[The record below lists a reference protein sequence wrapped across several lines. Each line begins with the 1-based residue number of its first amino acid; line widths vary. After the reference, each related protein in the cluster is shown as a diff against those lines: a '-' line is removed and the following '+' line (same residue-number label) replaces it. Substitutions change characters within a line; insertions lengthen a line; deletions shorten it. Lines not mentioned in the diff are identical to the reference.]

1 MKFLSRL
8 LFFLSLFCW
17 LNLHAQELFFRQVY
31 ENHTASHIEVTGLFS
46 KLPTSGYA
54 PVRVTISNRMIVPA
68 TFTLSFRSTSKAFY
82 RNDDVQVKSSF
93 TLSCPAS
100 QVRSTDLMV
109 PVAALVKK
117 SSYAYDA
124 PLSLQ
129 VNLYGM
135 TQATH
140 QQSSDGS
147 GDFPQML
154 MSESL
159 YTPNASA
166 LDGELNK
173 PSGSGRGHPGSAT
186 FAGKFEPKQM
196 PSDWRAYLGYDRILL
211 TSDDWQQMPQGARAA
226 MLQWNRQGGCLH
238 LLSSRA
244 DESLPSLGIDVD
256 DPKLSYRGLGPVLL
270 EPINSD
276 LKLNPT
282 EWVTKMKK
290 SVSERTPRAEML
302 QNDYSKGTWEMTS
315 AMGRKTF
322 YFAMFIIL
330 LVIFGILVGPINLFV
345 FAKSGQRH
353 KLFITTPLISLGASL
368 LMIILIFAQD
378 GVGGAGVRMQWIHLV
393 HEKGDHHA
401 YVHQEQLSR
410 TGVLMGSR
418 FVIEEPCAIT
428 PLALDASQWTRLSTV
443 EGPMQSFELEQ
454 SEGTLRAAGDWF
466 QSRSEQAQLLQTI
479 RPSRS
484 RIEYTDAAKSPRLMS
499 NLDHSLRHFF
509 LRDAQ
514 GQLWQAH
521 DIAPG
526 KAFTLQPCTD
536 ADWRKFLHSDIAA
549 ISHAQKERIKK
560 ISERADHF
568 ISISEDAPM
577 IETSTS
583 IDWKENKTILT
594 GKVQATSSL

>member
-135 TQATH
+135 TEATH

-173 PSGSGRGHPGSAT
+173 HSGSGRSHLGAAT

-196 PSDWRAYLGYDRILL
+196 PSDWRAYVGYDRILL

-484 RIEYTDAAKSPRLMS
+484 RIEYTDAAKSPKLMS

-536 ADWRKFLHSDIAA
+536 ADWRKFLQSDIAA

>member
-1 MKFLSRL
+1 MKSLSRL
-8 LFFLSLFCW
+8 LFLLPLFCW

-31 ENHTASHIEVTGLFS
+31 ESNTASHIEVTGLFS

-68 TFTLSFRSTSKAFY
+68 TFTLSFRSSSKAFY
-82 RNDDVQVKSSF
+82 RNDDLQVKSSF

-117 SSYAYDA
+117 SGYSYEA

-140 QQSSDGS
+140 QQSSDAS

-159 YTPNASA
+159 FTPNASA

-173 PSGSGRGHPGSAT
+173 HSGSGRSHLGATT

-196 PSDWRAYLGYDRILL
+196 PADWRAYLGYDRILL
-211 TSDDWQQMPQGARAA
+211 TSNDWQQMPQGARAA
-226 MLQWNRQGGCLH
+226 LLQWNRQGGLLH
-238 LLSSRA
+238 VLSTRA
-244 DESLPSLGIDVD
+244 DESLQSLGIDVD
-256 DPKLSYRGLGPVLL
+256 TSPLAFRGLGTVLL
-270 EPINSD
+270 EPINGD

-282 EWVTKMKK
+282 EWVTKIKK
-290 SVSERTPRAEML
+290 SVSEHTPRAEIL
-302 QNDYSKGTWEMTS
+302 QKDYSKATWDMNQ
-315 AMGRKTF
+315 AMGGKTF
-322 YFAMFIIL
+322 YFALFIIL

-353 KLFITTPLISLGASL
+353 KLFITTPLISLGASV

-378 GVGGAGVRMQWIHLV
+378 GIGGAGVRMQWIHLV

-428 PLALDASQWTRLSTV
+428 PIALDASQWTRLSST
-443 EGPMQSFELEQ
+443 EGPVQSFELEQ
-454 SEGTLRAAGDWF
+454 LEGTLRATGDWF

-479 RPSRS
+479 RPSRA
-484 RIEYTDAAKSPRLMS
+484 RIEYTDAAKSPKLMS

-509 LRDAQ
+509 LRDEQ
-514 GQLWQAH
+514 GKLWQAH
-521 DIAPG
+521 DVAPG
-526 KAFTLQPCTD
+526 KAFALQPCTGQE
-536 ADWRKFLHSDIAA
+536 WSKFLQSDITG
-549 ISHAQKERIKK
+549 ISNAQKERIKK

-577 IETSTS
+577 IETSSS

-594 GKVQATSSL
+594 GKVQSTSSL

>member
-1 MKFLSRL
+1 
-8 LFFLSLFCW
+8 
-17 LNLHAQELFFRQVY
+17 
-31 ENHTASHIEVTGLFS
+31 
-46 KLPTSGYA
+46 
-54 PVRVTISNRMIVPA
+54 
-68 TFTLSFRSTSKAFY
+68 
-82 RNDDVQVKSSF
+82 
-93 TLSCPAS
+93 
-100 QVRSTDLMV
+100 
-109 PVAALVKK
+109 
-117 SSYAYDA
+117 
-124 PLSLQ
+124 
-129 VNLYGM
+129 
-135 TQATH
+135 
-140 QQSSDGS
+140 
-147 GDFPQML
+147 
-154 MSESL
+154 
-159 YTPNASA
+159 
-166 LDGELNK
+166 
-173 PSGSGRGHPGSAT
+173 
-186 FAGKFEPKQM
+186 
-196 PSDWRAYLGYDRILL
+196 
-211 TSDDWQQMPQGARAA
+211 
-226 MLQWNRQGGCLH
+226 
-238 LLSSRA
+238 
-244 DESLPSLGIDVD
+244 
-256 DPKLSYRGLGPVLL
+256 
-270 EPINSD
+270 
-276 LKLNPT
+276 
-282 EWVTKMKK
+282 
-290 SVSERTPRAEML
+290 
-302 QNDYSKGTWEMTS
+302 
-315 AMGRKTF
+315 
-322 YFAMFIIL
+322 
-330 LVIFGILVGPINLFV
+330 LFV

>member
-135 TQATH
+135 TEATH

-173 PSGSGRGHPGSAT
+173 HSGSGRSHLGAAT

-196 PSDWRAYLGYDRILL
+196 PSDWRAYVGYDRILL

-484 RIEYTDAAKSPRLMS
+484 RIEYTDAAKSPKLMS

-536 ADWRKFLHSDIAA
+536 ADWRKFLQSDIAA

-594 GKVQATSSL
+594 GKVQETSSL